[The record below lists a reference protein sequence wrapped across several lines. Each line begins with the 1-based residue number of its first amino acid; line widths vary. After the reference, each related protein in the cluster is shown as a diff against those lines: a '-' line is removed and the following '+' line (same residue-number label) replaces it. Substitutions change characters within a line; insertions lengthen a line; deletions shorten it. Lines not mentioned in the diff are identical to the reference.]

1 MPFGYFLGIISY
13 KNIYL
18 RIFYSWMVEYED
30 NVLQVFVVEFE
41 GHSLNQWVGYVSVWV
56 PGVGG
61 VVWSHPFCL
70 CNTSC
75 AIWVCAGP
83 SFLQQKRYE
92 WGRVIFFSLSPPNC
106 YWEGWVNFFLISF
119 PIVPISQI
127 KALSLPSF
135 VLQLHFPITT
145 VANSTPFIRM
155 EIWITW
161 HNQCVAP
168 AMW

>member
-75 AIWVCAGP
+75 AIWVCVGP
-83 SFLQQKRYE
+83 PLPPPFSPVAQWYE
-92 WGRVIFFSLSPPNC
+92 RGRVTFLSSSLSPNC
-106 YWEGWVNFFLISF
+106 YREGWVNSFFISF

-127 KALSLPSF
+127 KALPLPSL
-135 VLQLHFPITT
+135 VLQ
-145 VANSTPFIRM
+145 
-155 EIWITW
+155 
-161 HNQCVAP
+161 C
-168 AMW
+168 